1 MSPVETRRAPT
12 LQNKLLRLLPPE
24 ELSVLLE
31 AAEKTELRPRQV
43 LQHWKL
49 PMEYIYFLESGLVS
63 VAARVGNENFVE
75 VWLIGSDGCVGVPL
89 MLGTQIAPLHRRIVQ
104 VGGTALRIAAPAFR
118 EMLQRLPVLHTLLNR
133 YVAFLLVQTSQCG
146 ACNLRHPLKQRL
158 ARWLLLASRS
168 LNADEIPLTHEVIGQ
183 LLGVRRASVTERLE
197 ELEIDGVIST
207 RRRFIQIEHVQE
219 LERMACD
226 CFGLIDREYHRQL
239 DPGASWT
246 NASSDED
253 HRRANH
259 QPICS

>member
-1 MSPVETRRAPT
+1 MSPVEARSAGT

-31 AAEKTELRPRQV
+31 SAEKAELRPRQV

-158 ARWLLLASRS
+158 ARWLLLARRS
-168 LNADEIPLTHEVIGQ
+168 LNAGEIPLTHEVIGQ

-197 ELEIDGVIST
+197 ELEAEGVIST
-207 RRRFIQIEHVQE
+207 RRRFIQIERVQE
-219 LERMACD
+219 LERMSCD

-239 DPGASWT
+239 DPGSCWT
-246 NASSDED
+246 NASSAED
-253 HRRANH
+253 HKRAH
-259 QPICS
+259 HHPIWP